1 MIKLVRVDHRLLHG
15 QVAFAW
21 IKYLKVDCVLIANDE
36 VANDSLRTAAL
47 RMARPDN
54 VKLVIK
60 GSDESIEA
68 LNSGITDKYNLLILL
83 ENVKDA
89 CELAEKVTAIK
100 VVNLGGAKDGEGK
113 RQVAKAFFVNN
124 QEINIMKRAAEK
136 VGTRFEV
143 QMVPNDKVQDVFKL
157 IGE

>member
-21 IKYLKVDCVLIANDE
+21 IKYLKVNCVLIANDE
-36 VANDSLRTAAL
+36 VTNDNLRMAAL

-60 GSDESIEA
+60 DLKESIKA
-68 LNSGITDKYNLLILL
+68 LNSGITDKYYLLILL
-83 ENVKDA
+83 ENVEDA
-89 CELAEKVTAIK
+89 CELAEKVASIK
-100 VVNLGGAKDGEGK
+100 VVNLGGAKDDEGK
-113 RQVAKAFFVNN
+113 RQVAKAFFIND
-124 QEINIMKRAAEK
+124 QEINMMKQATEK
-136 VGTRFEV
+136 VDTKFEV